1 MYTLLD
7 GPIATLIHNT
17 VMLQALV
24 VYNKYKSHLLTAI
37 LIIMYILPDGP
48 IATLI
53 HSTITLQVRTFVVY
67 YKYKTHPLLA
77 ILIIMYTLPDG
88 PIATGV
94 ETASHAGHCPINLV
108 NVW

>member
-1 MYTLLD
+1 MYTQLD

-37 LIIMYILPDGP
+37 LIIMYTLLDGP

-53 HSTITLQVRTFVVY
+53 T
-67 YKYKTHPLLA
+67 
-77 ILIIMYTLPDG
+77 
-88 PIATGV
+88 
-94 ETASHAGHCPINLV
+94 
-108 NVW
+108 